1 MCYALLSH
9 SRHPGRPA
17 RVVCAMRCLWQVQ
30 RRRRCEPP
38 TSTEM
43 LVSASS
49 LRSADVLRAAGSHGG
64 IRTASVRRVCYEV
77 LWQLLWQLL
86 WSKRCTQMQWR
97 GSGLDAGRS
106 GIDSTD
112 SDGS

>member
-1 MCYALLSH
+1 MSASSL
-9 SRHPGRPA
+9 
-17 RVVCAMRCLWQVQ
+17 
-30 RRRRCEPP
+30 
-38 TSTEM
+38 

-49 LRSADVLRAAGSHGG
+49 LRSADVLRAAASHGD